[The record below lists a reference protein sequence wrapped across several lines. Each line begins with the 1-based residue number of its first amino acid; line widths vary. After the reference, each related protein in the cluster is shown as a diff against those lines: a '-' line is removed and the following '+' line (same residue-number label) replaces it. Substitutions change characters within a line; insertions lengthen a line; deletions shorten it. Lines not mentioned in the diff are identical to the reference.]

1 MSSRAHTSA
10 LLAFLRADPALAS
23 VVFDGM
29 VPGQAPPRYVLVFA
43 QSMDHEVDR
52 MAGRQR
58 PLVARHTIHCVGSVP
73 AEAQWLADK
82 VSSRLVGARIPVPDR
97 ASSPVRHESG
107 DPMRMDTSG
116 TAPAVYFLADDY
128 VWQST
133 P

>member
-10 LLAFLRADPALAS
+10 LLAYLRADPALAS
-23 VVFDGM
+23 IVFDGA
-29 VPGQAPPRYVLVFA
+29 VPGQAPTRYVLVFS

-52 MAGRQR
+52 MAGKQR
-58 PLVARHTIHCVGSVP
+58 PLTARHTIHCIGQVP

-82 VSSRLVGARIPVPDR
+82 VSTRLVGARIPVPGR
-97 ASSPVRHESG
+97 LSSPVRHDGG
-107 DPMRMDTSG
+107 DPMRLDSSVP
-116 TAPAVYFLADDY
+116 PAVYFLADDY